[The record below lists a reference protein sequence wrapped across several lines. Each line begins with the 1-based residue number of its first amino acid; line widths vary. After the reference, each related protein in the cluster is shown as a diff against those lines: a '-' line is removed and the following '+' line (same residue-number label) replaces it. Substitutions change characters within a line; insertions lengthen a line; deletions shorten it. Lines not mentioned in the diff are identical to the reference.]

1 MGMSLSFFNSSGSDW
16 FLVLVILP
24 VTGLV
29 IWGLNKFL
37 LHRLK
42 KGEADYSPVGY
53 RKRARLFCMALAALM
68 LLAGVLISAL
78 D

>member
-42 KGEADYSPVGY
+42 KGEADYSPAGH

>member
-1 MGMSLSFFNSSGSDW
+1 MSLSFFNSSGSDW

-42 KGEADYSPVGY
+42 KGEADYSPAAY

>member
-24 VTGLV
+24 VTGLA

-42 KGEADYSPVGY
+42 KGEADYSPAGY
-53 RKRARLFCMALAALM
+53 RKRARLFCMVLAALM

>member
-42 KGEADYSPVGY
+42 KGEADYSPAGY
-53 RKRARLFCMALAALM
+53 RKRARLFYMAMAALM